1 MTDTV
6 KLDVGGTIFKT
17 TKSTLTKFDGFF
29 RTMFETPIPV
39 PRDESGAIFIDRSP
53 KHFDLILHFMRD
65 GHVDLQKYSEDISEI
80 QKEAEYYMLDG
91 LVELCTPKLCIP
103 KPVPREMP
111 FFFSSDEDM
120 ARAISSS
127 TKKIV
132 CSVFYPKNQKDAN
145 FEDAVKNIMKYGQK
159 IDFFFKEQEQTDR
172 GLSHYTLFNKTNNK
186 YFEAPSNSG
195 SLDSLI
201 KQAFP
206 DIDNY

>member
-1 MTDTV
+1 MTDNV
-6 KLDVGGTIFKT
+6 KLDVGGTVFKT
-17 TKSTLTKFDGFF
+17 AKSTLTKFDGFF

-39 PRDESGAIFIDRSP
+39 PRDDSGAIFIDRDP
-53 KHFDLILHFMRD
+53 THFRLILNFMRD
-65 GHVDLQKYSEDISEI
+65 GHVDLQKYSEDVSEI
-80 QKEAEYYMLDG
+80 QKEAEYYLLEG
-91 LVELCTPKLCIP
+91 LVKLCTPKLCIP
-103 KPVPREMP
+103 KPEPREMP
-111 FFFSSDEDM
+111 FFFSSDEEM
-120 ARAISSS
+120 VRAISSS

-132 CSVFYPKNQKDAN
+132 FSVLYQKNQKDEN

-172 GLSHYTLFNKTNNK
+172 GLSHYILFNKTNNK

-201 KQAFP
+201 RQVVP